1 MRPIGATDMLPGGVM
16 QGKVCLVT
24 GSTRGIGLAT
34 ADALAARGATVL
46 LHGRNGVLGQQVR
59 DDLTARY
66 PAASI
71 ELYIADLAVQ
81 AEVRRL
87 ADEVR
92 ANHKRLDVLINN
104 AGAFFMRRTTTADGI
119 EATFQVNHLS
129 YFQLT
134 NELLSVITAS
144 APARIINLA
153 SEAHERVTD
162 PEDWESRKGYNGI
175 TAYSRS
181 KLANVM
187 FTYDL
192 AHRIEGSGVTVN
204 CVHPGRVKTRLLQA
218 WFDRWWSRWAW
229 PIAERF
235 LITPEEGAAAVVY
248 LATSLDV
255 AGVTGKYFKQQ
266 RPSTSS
272 LVSHDAVIG
281 ARLWNISLRMTGE
294 LPEITITGEII
305 AAP

>member
-1 MRPIGATDMLPGGVM
+1 M

-24 GSTRGIGLAT
+24 GSTHGIGLAT

-46 LHGRNGVLGQQVR
+46 LHGRDRALGEQVR
-59 DDLTARY
+59 HDLAARH
-66 PAASI
+66 PAATI
-71 ELYIADLAVQ
+71 KLFIADFSVQ

-87 ADEVR
+87 AEEVR
-92 ANHKRLDVLINN
+92 ASHDRLDVLINN
-104 AGAFFMRRTTTADGI
+104 AGSFFMRRTTTVDGI
-119 EATFQVNHLS
+119 EATFQVNHLA

-134 NELLSVITAS
+134 NELLSLVTTS
-144 APARIINLA
+144 APARIINLG

-192 AHRIEGSGVTVN
+192 AHRVAGSGVTVN
-204 CVHPGRVKTRLLQA
+204 CVHPGRVKTRLLEA
-218 WFDRWWSRWAW
+218 WFDRWWTRWAW
-229 PIAERF
+229 PIAQNF
-235 LITPEEGAAAVVY
+235 LITPEEGAEAVVH
-248 LATSLDV
+248 LATSPDV
-255 AGVTGKYFKQQ
+255 EGVTGKYFRRKT
-266 RPSTSS
+266 PSSSS